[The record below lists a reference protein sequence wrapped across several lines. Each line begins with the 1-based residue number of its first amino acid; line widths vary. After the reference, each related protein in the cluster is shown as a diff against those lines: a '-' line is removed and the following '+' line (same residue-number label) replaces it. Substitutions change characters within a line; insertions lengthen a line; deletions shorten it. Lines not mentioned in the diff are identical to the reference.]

1 MPTEEEAEADYRPPL
16 SQMQNAGLVIFFVAY
31 VVYGW
36 VWAGSG
42 YFNNAFAWGGWLFLG
57 IFMMF
62 KWGPMVIALGSPK
75 GVSNKIGTTI
85 ASAEPVLV
93 IPPEG
98 DYPEMGVWPA
108 KTYRSLGVYA
118 YLTCAGYVICPT
130 RLAYIIGE
138 QNRGVNVFWNS
149 RLRLITDHAEL
160 APHIRTALR
169 GMKRPPY
176 VEAMPCY
183 VGVYPLLVKDPTN
196 EDLEEYRTW
205 FERLGIS
212 RELFDGDPK
221 KQIIGVRQKLE
232 QYAADLSMFKYDEAT
247 MHPGKM
253 FESQIKS
260 LNAHNDVLVRQ
271 IDWLKDQL
279 TSLQQMH
286 KYGRDEEP
294 ERTWRDRIPF
304 ETGQGQQQQSDQ
316 NNRTR

>member
-1 MPTEEEAEADYRPPL
+1 MPAEEEMEADYRPPL
-16 SQMQNAGLVIFFVAY
+16 SQMQNAAIIIGFVAY

-36 VWAGSG
+36 VWGGNG
-42 YFNNAFAWGGWLFLG
+42 YYNNFFAWGGWLWLG

-118 YLTCAGYVICPT
+118 YLTCAGYIICPT
-130 RLAYIIGE
+130 KLAYIIGE
-138 QNRGVNVFWNS
+138 QNRGVNVFWNC
-149 RLRLITDHAEL
+149 RLRLISDHAEL
-160 APHIRTALR
+160 APHIKTALR

-176 VEAMPCY
+176 VAEMPCY
-183 VGVYPLLVKDPTN
+183 CGIYPLLVKDPTDEN
-196 EDLEEYRTW
+196 LEEYRTW
-205 FERLGIS
+205 FEGKGIS

-221 KQIIGVRQKLE
+221 KQIIGVRQKLD
-232 QYAADLSMFKYDEAT
+232 QYAADLSMFKYDEAV

-253 FESQIKS
+253 FESQIRS
-260 LNAHNDVLVRQ
+260 QNAHIDMLVKQNDFLKGQ
-271 IDWLKDQL
+271 ITAMQDL
-279 TSLQQMH
+279 H
-286 KYGRDEEP
+286 RYGKEEEP
-294 ERTWRDRIPF
+294 ERGWRDRIPF
-304 ETGQGQQQQSDQ
+304 ETGQGQPQQ
-316 NNRTR
+316 NNQDNRRQ